1 MHVEHLF
8 DYHEGMDAELTI
20 EAMRT
25 AAQALR
31 SASDL
36 DAVRAIQA
44 AQDALDA
51 AKCAR
56 IGAIRTSREFELE
69 GASSVATW
77 AKNELRLNAR
87 EAKALARSSSTLDQL
102 PMVAEAATAG
112 QIRMAHVHVFTY
124 GVRHVG
130 LEIMVDCQDW
140 LLDVARH
147 WEPAELFDVMKK
159 LKAAVHPDSLDEAWR
174 KGMDKADFQVEAVPG
189 GYHVSGFLD
198 VTAGAK
204 LQAVLDALSAPRDA
218 DDDRTGAE
226 RRVQAVEDLADS
238 VLEHGLPSDKGFR
251 PQMAVNTDA
260 DTLDAALDRDPDLA
274 AVPGEPAHLAGY
286 GQIGPMLLSLIACNA
301 DVTPVLTRRQP
312 AMDGGRL
319 ANQPGAHHVPRTQA
333 QVLNVGRTQ
342 RLATRKQRIGILAR
356 QQGVCAAPGCSHT
369 HLEIH
374 HVQWWHDDGGP
385 TDIDVMVGL
394 CVRCHHLVHRNLLK
408 ISGDAVTGF
417 VFTNRDNR
425 PLLRGYRQRQA
436 AHRELGRIRRTAAGI
451 ARRRQQ
457 RSVVLT

>member
-1 MHVEHLF
+1 MF
-8 DYHEGMDAELTI
+8 DYDGGMDTGLTI
-20 EAMRT
+20 EAMR
-25 AAQALR
+25 AAASAIR
-31 SASDL
+31 TASDL
-36 DAVRAIQA
+36 DAIRAIQT

-51 AKCAR
+51 EKSAR
-56 IGAIRTSREFELE
+56 IGAIAMSREFELE

-102 PMVAEAATAG
+102 PQVAEAAGAG

-124 GVRHVG
+124 GIRHVG
-130 LEIMVDCQDW
+130 AQIMVDSQDW

-159 LKAAVHPDSLDEAWR
+159 LKAAVHPDSLDEAWK
-174 KGMDKADFQVEAVPG
+174 KGMDKADFQVEPVPG

-204 LQAVLDALSAPRDA
+204 LQAVLNALSAPRDA
-218 DDDRTGAE
+218 DDGRTGAE

-251 PQMAVNTDA
+251 PQMTVNADA

-274 AVPGEPAHLAGY
+274 PVPGEPAHLAGY

-301 DVTPVLTRRQP
+301 DLTPVLTHRQP
-312 AMDGGRL
+312 AMDGSRL
-319 ANQPGAHHVPRTQA
+319 DNQPGGRRVPRTQA
-333 QVLNVGRTQ
+333 QVLNVGRSQ
-342 RLATRKQRIGILAR
+342 RLATRKQRIAILAR
-356 QQGVCAAPGCSHT
+356 QQGVCAAPGCGHT

-374 HVQWWHDDGGP
+374 HVQWWHADGGP
-385 TDIDVMVGL
+385 TDLDVMVGL
-394 CVRCHHLVHRNLLK
+394 CVRCHHLVHRDLLK
-408 ISGDAVTGF
+408 IRGDAVTGF
-417 VFTNRDNR
+417 TFTTWDNR
-425 PLLRGYRQRQA
+425 QLLSGYRQRQA
-436 AHRELGRIRRTAAGI
+436 AHRELGRIRRTAADI
-451 ARRRQQ
+451 ARRRQE

>member
-1 MHVEHLF
+1 MNSR
-8 DYHEGMDAELTI
+8 LTI
-20 EAMRT
+20 EAMR
-25 AAQALR
+25 AAAYAIE

-51 AKCAR
+51 EKAAR
-56 IGAIRTSREFELE
+56 IGAIRVSRSFELE

-87 EAKALARSSSTLDQL
+87 EAKAMERAAPTLEQL
-102 PMVAEAATAG
+102 PKVAEAAASG
-112 QIRMAHVHVFTY
+112 LIRLAHVHIFTY
-124 GVRHVG
+124 GIRHVG
-130 LEIMVDCQDW
+130 AQLMIESQDW

-159 LKAAVHPDSLDEAWR
+159 LKAAVHPESLDDAWK
-174 KGMDKADFQVEAVPG
+174 KGMDKADFQVQPVPG
-189 GYHVSGFLD
+189 GYHVTGFLD

-218 DDDRTGAE
+218 DDLRTGAE

-251 PQMAVNTDA
+251 PQMTVHADA
-260 DTLDAALDRDPDLA
+260 DTLDDALSDDLQESAA
-274 AVPGEPAHLAGY
+274 PGEPATLAGY

-301 DVTPVLTRRQP
+301 DVTPVLTHRQP
-312 AMDGGRL
+312 AMDGSRL
-319 ANQPGAHHVPRTQA
+319 SNQPGGRRVPRTQS

-342 RLATRKQRIGILAR
+342 RFATRKQRIAVLAR
-356 QQGVCAAPGCSHT
+356 QEGVCAAPGCSHT

-374 HVQWWHDDGGP
+374 HVLWWHDHGGP
-385 TDIDVMVGL
+385 TDLDLMVGL
-394 CVRCHHLVHRNLLK
+394 CRRCHHLVHRELLR
-408 ISGDAVTGF
+408 ITADGIGGF
-417 VFTNRDNR
+417 SFTDRDNR
-425 PLLRGYRQRQA
+425 ALLAGYHQRQA
-436 AHRELGRIRRTAAGI
+436 AHRELGRIRKVAARV
-451 ARRRQQ
+451 AQRRRE
-457 RSVVLT
+457 RSAPFIT